1 MSKILFTPGPTNVP
15 ADVRE
20 VLSNDMIHH
29 RMKDFADT
37 LVNLT
42 NNLSAIFGTEE
53 RVLTMTC
60 SGTGVMEA
68 SVVNLFS
75 KGEKVLVINAGYFGK
90 RFKDISE
97 TYGLEVIQ
105 LQYDWGS
112 SYKVE
117 EVEEVIKNNPD
128 LKGIFIQY
136 SETSTGVLHNI
147 QKLGELTKDTDI
159 LLIVDVISGLVVN
172 EFSFDKWNVDCAIAG
187 SQKGFLLPPGLAF
200 ITLSQKAK
208 KAMDKSNLPKFYFDL
223 KTAYKAY
230 EEKKQTPWT
239 PAIGL
244 VVAANY
250 SCKKILNQGLENI
263 QKHARNLRDR
273 LETELTAIG
282 FSLFVEK
289 EEDRGNTLISFLG
302 NKNIN
307 TEAVRQELDK
317 KYNFQVAGGQGAFMG
332 KLIRVGTIGELT
344 LEDVE
349 NLIKAVKEILN
360 K

>member
-15 ADVRE
+15 KDVLE
-20 VLSNDMIHH
+20 VLSRDMIHH
-29 RMKDFADT
+29 RMKDFADI

-42 NNLSAIFGTEE
+42 NNLGKIFDTKEK
-53 RVLTMTC
+53 VLTMTS
-60 SGTGVMEA
+60 SGTGVMES

-75 KGEKVLVINAGYFGK
+75 KGEKVLVINAGYFGN
-90 RFKDISE
+90 RFKEISE
-97 TYGLEVIQ
+97 TYGLEVIE

-136 SETSTGVLHNI
+136 SETSTGVLHNVK
-147 QKLGELTKDTDI
+147 KLGELTKGTDM

-172 EFSFDKWNVDCAIAG
+172 EFKFDEWNVDCAIAG

-200 ITLSQKAK
+200 ITLSQKAQ
-208 KAMDKSNLPKFYFDL
+208 KAMEKSDLPKFYFDL

-230 EEKKQTPWT
+230 EGKTQTPWT

-250 SCKKILNQGLENI
+250 SCEKILKQGLEGI
-263 QKHARNLRDR
+263 QKHARNLRDK
-273 LETELTAIG
+273 LETELTALG

-302 NKNIN
+302 NDEID

-344 LEDVE
+344 IEDVD
-349 NLIKAVKEILN
+349 NLIGAIKEIL
-360 K
+360 KK